1 MRLLHRDSTETTQ
14 RVDERDTDTGHRT
27 DVVDLRDR
35 DASYGPD
42 DTLVTERRDTE
53 VVDSVDRDRL
63 DRTDTERE
71 IDRDATTPAMIR
83 ERTWT
88 FAPGQ
93 LVSLVAGGAL
103 AVVGAIAL
111 ARAGMSTPLDS
122 PVVDVLG
129 WNHTA
134 WLGIAELGL
143 GAVLMLV
150 GTGAWGRPLSV
161 LLGAATVVAGVLVLA
176 EAGSMPEELA
186 LEKSFGWP
194 LIALGAVVALAAMA
208 LPVWRTNHTNVRT
221 MDLRGEEHSRRHFW
235 SRH

>member
-1 MRLLHRDSTETTQ
+1 MALLHRDRTDRDT
-14 RVDERDTDTGHRT
+14 RVDEDRT
-27 DVVDLRDR
+27 DVVDVRDQDRTVVADDGRREVVER
-35 DASYGPD
+35 DH
-42 DTLVTERRDTE
+42 TE
-53 VVDSVDRDRL
+53 VVDRDV
-63 DRTDTERE
+63 
-71 IDRDATTPAMIR
+71 DRDATTPATIR

-93 LVSLVAGGAL
+93 LVSLLAGGAL

-111 ARAGMSTPLDS
+111 ARAGMSTPLDT

-129 WNHTA
+129 WSHTA
-134 WLGIAELGL
+134 WLGLAELGL
-143 GAVLMLV
+143 GALLMIV

-176 EAGSMPEELA
+176 EAGAMPEELG
-186 LEKSFGWP
+186 LEEGFGWP
-194 LIALGAVVALAAMA
+194 LIALGAIVALAAMA

-221 MDLRGEEHSRRHFW
+221 MDLHGEDHARRHFW